1 MVTTLSPEYRK
12 YVDSKKIQRL
22 VPETQYRYLRVVNSL
37 IMFTNGELNQE
48 SILAYFESLEER
60 NSANYIRWAFQV
72 VRGFFKITRSEEEW
86 NSLNIDIGD
95 LPGEVEPERPY
106 LETDEAQMLLELAKA
121 DPMDYAMFRLDLVTG
136 IRKRELRELNLSDYS
151 PPRLKIET
159 KKHGERRVRTL
170 DVETVKALD
179 DYIAGPRMFWN
190 GKYRHS
196 DAPLFLSPRG
206 NRMPDSTLTKR
217 FRGYMITLGKPKGCG
232 MHSLRRTCVT
242 WEASAGMDSMRIQKL
257 HGWKSARM
265 PEIYSRLKP
274 EVLEKESYEGNPLI
288 RKGVEDASSRG

>member
-1 MVTTLSPEYRK
+1 MNILSPEYKR
-12 YVDSKKIQRL
+12 YVENKKIQRL
-22 VPETQYRYLRVVNSL
+22 VPETRYRYLRVVNSL
-37 IMFTNGELNQE
+37 LMYTDGKLNKD
-48 SILAYFESLEER
+48 SILEYFTSLEEN
-60 NSANYIRWAFQV
+60 NSPNYIRWAFQV
-72 VRGFFKITRSEEEW
+72 VRGFFKIVRSEEAW

-95 LPGEVEPERPY
+95 LPSETEPERPY
-106 LETDEAQMLLELAKA
+106 LETDEAQLLLKLAGNN
-121 DPMDYAMFRLDLVTG
+121 PLDYAMFRLDLVTG
-136 IRKRELRELNLSDYS
+136 IRKRELRELNLSDYN

-170 DVETVKALD
+170 DEDTVKALD
-179 DYIAGPRMFWN
+179 DYIAGPRTYWN
-190 GKYRHS
+190 GKYGHR

-206 NRMPDSTLTKR
+206 DRMPDSTLTKI
-217 FRGYMITLGKPKGCG
+217 FREYMKVMKKPKGTG

-274 EVLEKESYEGNPLI
+274 EVLEKESYGGNPLI
-288 RKGVEDASSRG
+288 DGGEE

>member
-1 MVTTLSPEYRK
+1 MVNILSPEYK
-12 YVDSKKIQRL
+12 TYLNNKKIQRL

-37 IMFTNGELNQE
+37 LMYTEEKLTQE
-48 SILAYFESLEER
+48 KISEYFVHLEEN
-60 NSANYIRWAFQV
+60 NSPNYIRWAFQV
-72 VRGFFKITRSEEEW
+72 VRGFFKIVRSEEEW

-95 LPGEVEPERPY
+95 LPGETEPERPY
-106 LETDEAQMLLELAKA
+106 LETDEAQLLLKLAGNN
-121 DPMDYAMFRLDLVTG
+121 PLDYAMFRLDLVTG
-136 IRKRELRELNLSDYS
+136 IRKRELRDLNLSDYN

-170 DVETVKALD
+170 DPETVKALD
-179 DYIAGPRMFWN
+179 EYIAGPRLYWN
-190 GKYRHS
+190 GKYGRG

-206 NRMPDSTLTKR
+206 DRMPDSTLTKI
-217 FRGYMITLGKPKGCG
+217 FRGYMRLIGKPKGTG

-242 WEASAGMDSMRIQKL
+242 WEASSGMDSMRIQKL

-288 RKGVEDASSRG
+288 GGKE